1 MHLRYSLVLSTTS
14 HQFRTFAPHK
24 IRTVNYLTLENVT
37 KTYGEK
43 VLFENITLQI
53 SKGQKIALVA
63 KNGTGKSTL
72 LRVIAGIEQP
82 EGEQA
87 NILLRRDIRVGFLVQ
102 DPEFA
107 EGATVIDAV
116 LDSDNPLVQVVKQY
130 ELAMIGVGEPLEKV
144 LAKMD
149 DLKAWDVEA
158 RIKEV
163 LTKLKITKFDQPVRM
178 LSGGQKKR
186 LALAKLIIDEPEFL
200 ILDEPTNH
208 LDLDMIEWLEGY
220 LQQPNITL
228 FMVTHDRY
236 FLERVC
242 NQIIELEGGK
252 LYKYN
257 GNYSEFLEKKAI
269 RQETESAELAK
280 DKKLLDRELDWVR
293 RSPQART
300 TKAKSRVDAYYELEE
315 KVSSV
320 TVDKNIQIDIQG
332 QRLGKKILELHNVS
346 KSFGDLKIVQNFD
359 YKFKKNE
366 RVGIVGPNGV
376 GKTSFLKILTQEI
389 RPDTGKV
396 VVGDNTVF
404 GYYTQ
409 DGINLKDDKRVIDAV
424 QDIAEY
430 IPLAK
435 GLKLSAAALLE
446 RFLFSRKQQQVY
458 VSQLSGGERRRL
470 YLLTILMQN
479 PNFLILDEPTNDLD
493 VVTLQI
499 LEDFLIDFPGCILV
513 VTHDRFFM
521 DKIVDHLFVFEG
533 DGKIADFNGDYTE
546 YRELQKE
553 REREQRSAARA
564 QAPQP
569 SKSEQT
575 RQSGERR
582 LSQEERKEMNKL
594 EKEIKRLEER
604 KAEIM
609 EQFNSSD
616 LAVDQIEKLSKE
628 LNTLNENLEE
638 KEMRWLELSEL
649 I

>member
-1 MHLRYSLVLSTTS
+1 M
-14 HQFRTFAPHK
+14 
-24 IRTVNYLTLENVT
+24 NYLTLENVT

-43 VLFENITLQI
+43 VLFQNISLQVNR
-53 SKGQKIALVA
+53 GQKIALVA

-72 LRVIAGIEQP
+72 LRVIAGLEQP

-87 NILLRRDIRVGFLVQ
+87 SLLLRRDIRVGYLVQ
-102 DPEFA
+102 EPEFA
-107 EGATVIDAV
+107 EGATVIDAA
-116 LDSDNPLVQVVKQY
+116 LDSDNPLVNVVKQY
-130 ELAMIGVGEPLEKV
+130 ELAMIGVGEPLETV

-158 RIKEV
+158 RIKEI

-208 LDLDMIEWLEGY
+208 LDLDMIEWLETY
-220 LQQPNITL
+220 LQQPGITL

-252 LYKYN
+252 LYRYN
-257 GNYSEFLEKKAI
+257 GNYAEYLEKKAI

-300 TKAKSRVDAYYELEE
+300 TKAKARVDAYYDLEE
-315 KVSSV
+315 KVSGV
-320 TVDKNIQIDIQG
+320 TVEKNMQIEIQG
-332 QRLGKKILELHNVS
+332 QRLGGKILELHNVS
-346 KSFGDLKIVQNFD
+346 KRFEDLKVVENFD

-409 DGINLKDDKRVIDAV
+409 DGINLKEDKRVIDAV

-435 GLKLSAAALLE
+435 GQKMSAASLLE

-470 YLLTILMQN
+470 YLLTILMKN

-493 VVTLQI
+493 VVTLQV
-499 LEDFLIDFPGCILV
+499 LEDFLMDFPGCILV

-533 DGKIADFNGDYTE
+533 DGKIRDFNGDYTE

-564 QAPQP
+564 TAPQS
-569 SKSEQT
+569 SKGEQP
-575 RQSGERR
+575 QSTERR

-609 EQFNSSD
+609 EQFNSME
-616 LAVDQIEKLSKE
+616 LAVDQIQKLSKE
-628 LNTLNENLEE
+628 LNDLNENLET
-638 KEMRWLELSEL
+638 KEFRWLELAE
-649 I
+649 IA

>member
-1 MHLRYSLVLSTTS
+1 M
-14 HQFRTFAPHK
+14 
-24 IRTVNYLTLENVT
+24 NYLTLEHVT

-43 VLFENITLQI
+43 VLFQNLSLQVN
-53 SKGQKIALVA
+53 KGQKIALVA

-72 LRVIAGIEQP
+72 LRVIAGLEQP
-82 EGEQA
+82 EGENA
-87 NILLRRDIRVGFLVQ
+87 NLLLRRDIRLGYLVQ
-102 DPEFA
+102 EPEFA
-107 EGATVIDAV
+107 EGATVIDAA
-116 LDSDNPLVQVVKQY
+116 LDSENPMVQVIKQY
-130 ELAMIGVGEPLEKV
+130 ELAMLGVGESLETV

-149 DLKAWDVEA
+149 DLKAWDMEA

-208 LDLDMIEWLEGY
+208 LDLDMIEWLETY
-220 LQQPNITL
+220 LQQPNLTL

-252 LYKYN
+252 LYRYN
-257 GNYSEFLEKKAI
+257 GNYAEYLEKKAI
-269 RQETESAELAK
+269 RQETENAELAK
-280 DKKLLDRELDWVR
+280 DKKLLERELDWVR

-300 TKAKSRVDAYYELEE
+300 TKAKSRVDSYYELEE

-320 TVDKNIQIDIQG
+320 TVEKNMQIEIQG
-332 QRLGKKILELHNVS
+332 QRLGGKILELHNVS
-346 KSFGDLKIVQNFD
+346 KGFGDLKIMQNFD

-376 GKTSFLKILTQEI
+376 GKTTFLKILTQEI

-409 DGINLKDDKRVIDAV
+409 DGINLKEDRRVIDTV

-435 GLKLSAAALLE
+435 GQKLSAAALLE

-470 YLLTILMQN
+470 YLLTILMKN

-493 VVTLQI
+493 VVTLQV
-499 LEDFLIDFPGCILV
+499 LEDFLMDFPGCILV

-521 DKIVDHLFVFEG
+521 DKIVDHLFAFEG
-533 DGKIADFNGDYTE
+533 NGKIADFNGNYTE

-553 REREQRSAARA
+553 REREQRSAARTN
-564 QAPQP
+564 APPSPRGEQP
-569 SKSEQT
+569 QQT
-575 RQSGERR
+575 GERR

-594 EKEIKRLEER
+594 EKDMKKLEER
-604 KAEIM
+604 KAEIL
-609 EQFNSSD
+609 EQFNSTD
-616 LAVDQIEKLSKE
+616 LTPDSIEKLGKE
-628 LNTLNENLEE
+628 LSQINETLEE
-638 KEMRWLELSEL
+638 KEMRWLELAE
-649 I
+649 IG

>member
-1 MHLRYSLVLSTTS
+1 M
-14 HQFRTFAPHK
+14 
-24 IRTVNYLTLENVT
+24 NYLTLENVT

-43 VLFENITLQI
+43 VLFQNISLQI
-53 SKGQKIALVA
+53 SKGQKVALVA

-72 LRVIAGIEQP
+72 LRVIAGLEQP
-82 EGEQA
+82 EGEQSEL
-87 NILLRRDIRVGFLVQ
+87 LLRRDVRVGYLVQ
-102 DPEFA
+102 EPEFA

-116 LDSDNPLVQVVKQY
+116 LNSENPMIQVIKQY
-130 ELAMIGVGEPLEKV
+130 ELAMLGVGESLENV
-144 LAKMD
+144 LAKME

-158 RIKEV
+158 KIKEI
-163 LTKLKITKFDQPVRM
+163 LTKLKISNFDRPVQM

-186 LALAKLIIDEPEFL
+186 LALAKIIIDEPEFL

-208 LDLDMIEWLEGY
+208 LDLDMIEWLETY
-220 LQQPNITL
+220 FQQPNLTL

-242 NQIIELEGGK
+242 NQIIELDGGK
-252 LYKYN
+252 LYKYT
-257 GNYSEFLEKKAI
+257 GNYSEYLEKKAI
-269 RQETESAELAK
+269 RQETESAEWAK

-300 TKAKSRVDAYYELEE
+300 TKAKSRVDAYYDLDE

-320 TVDKNIQIDIQG
+320 TVEQRMQIEIQG
-332 QRLGKKILELHNVS
+332 QRLGGKILELHNVS
-346 KSFGDLKIVQNFD
+346 KSFGDLKLVQNFD

-376 GKTSFLKILTQEI
+376 GKTTFLKLLTNEI

-396 VVGDNTVF
+396 VIGDNTVF

-435 GLKLSAAALLE
+435 GQKMTAAALLE
-446 RFLFSRKQQQVY
+446 KFLFPRKQQQVY

-470 YLLTILMQN
+470 YLLTILMKN

-493 VVTLQI
+493 VLTLNV

-533 DGKIADFNGDYTE
+533 NGKIGDFNGDYTE

-553 REREQRSAARA
+553 REREQRNTARTE
-564 QAPQP
+564 QQKGKQTQQP
-569 SKSEQT
+569 PVS
-575 RQSGERR
+575 ERR

-594 EKEIKRLEER
+594 EKELKRLEER

-609 EQFNSSD
+609 EAFNAPD
-616 LAVDQIEKLSKE
+616 LAPDNITKLSKE
-628 LNTLNENLEE
+628 LNEVNESLEM
-638 KEMRWLELSEL
+638 KEMRWLELAEL
-649 I
+649 T

>member
-1 MHLRYSLVLSTTS
+1 M
-14 HQFRTFAPHK
+14 
-24 IRTVNYLTLENVT
+24 T

-43 VLFENITLQI
+43 VLFQNISLQI
-53 SKGQKIALVA
+53 SKGQKVALVA

-72 LRVIAGIEQP
+72 LRVIAGLEKP

-87 NILLRRDIRVGFLVQ
+87 ELLLRRDVRVGYLVQ
-102 DPEFA
+102 EPEFA

-116 LDSDNPLVQVVKQY
+116 LNSENPMIQVVKQY
-130 ELAMIGVGEPLEKV
+130 ELAMLGMGESLETV
-144 LAKMD
+144 LSKMD

-158 RIKEV
+158 KIKEI
-163 LTKLKITKFDQPVRM
+163 LTKLKISNFDRPVQM

-186 LALAKLIIDEPEFL
+186 LALAKIIIDEPEFL

-208 LDLDMIEWLEGY
+208 LDLDMIEWLETY
-220 LQQPNITL
+220 FQQPNLTL

-252 LYKYN
+252 LYKYT
-257 GNYSEFLEKKAI
+257 GNYSEYLEKKAI
-269 RQETESAELAK
+269 RQETESAEWAK

-300 TKAKSRVDAYYELEE
+300 TKAKSRVDAYYNLDE

-320 TVDKNIQIDIQG
+320 TVEQKMQMEIQG
-332 QRLGKKILELHNVS
+332 QRLGGKILELHNVS
-346 KSFGDLKIVQNFD
+346 KSFDDLKLVENFD

-376 GKTSFLKILTQEI
+376 GKTTFLKLLTAEI

-396 VVGDNTVF
+396 VIGDNTVF

-435 GLKLSAAALLE
+435 GQKMTAASLLE
-446 RFLFSRKQQQVY
+446 KFLFPRKQQQVY
-458 VSQLSGGERRRL
+458 ISQLSGGERRRL
-470 YLLTILMQN
+470 YLLTILMKN

-493 VVTLQI
+493 VLTLNV
-499 LEDFLIDFPGCILV
+499 LEDFLMDFPGCILV

-533 DGKIADFNGDYTE
+533 NGKIGDFNGDYSE

-553 REREQRSAARA
+553 REREQRNASRT
-564 QAPQP
+564 QEQKQKQPQTP
-569 SKSEQT
+569 NAK
-575 RQSGERR
+575 
-582 LSQEERKEMNKL
+582 LSQDERKEMNKL
-594 EKEIKRLEER
+594 EKELKRLEER

-609 EQFNSSD
+609 EQFNSMD
-616 LAVDQIEKLSKE
+616 LAPDKIEKLSKE
-628 LNTLNENLEE
+628 LNEVNENLEM

-649 I
+649 AWKKYAEAVCSSPTFANPQIYTFLKCN

>member
-1 MHLRYSLVLSTTS
+1 L
-14 HQFRTFAPHK
+14 HQRKEA
-24 IRTVNYLTLENVT
+24 VNYLTLENVT

-43 VLFENITLQI
+43 VLFQNISLQI
-53 SKGQKIALVA
+53 SKGQKVALVA

-72 LRVIAGIEQP
+72 LRVIAGLEQP

-87 NILLRRDIRVGFLVQ
+87 SLLLRRDIRIGYLVQ
-102 DPEFA
+102 EPEFS

-116 LDSDNPLVQVVKQY
+116 LDSDNPMVQVVKQY
-130 ELAMIGVGEPLEKV
+130 ELAMLGVGESLETV
-144 LAKMD
+144 LAKME
-149 DLKAWDVEA
+149 DLKAWDFEA
-158 RIKEV
+158 KIKEI
-163 LTKLKITKFDQPVRM
+163 LTKLKISKFDQPVRM

-186 LALAKLIIDEPEFL
+186 LALAKIIIEEPEFL

-208 LDLDMIEWLEGY
+208 LDLDMIEWLETY
-220 LQQPNITL
+220 FQQPNLTL

-242 NQIIELEGGK
+242 NQIIELDGGK
-252 LYKYN
+252 LYRYS
-257 GNYSEFLEKKAI
+257 GNYSEYLEKKAI
-269 RQETESAELAK
+269 RQETESAEWSK

-300 TKAKSRVDAYYELEE
+300 TKAKSRVDAYYELDE

-320 TVDKNIQIDIQG
+320 TVDKSMQIEIQG
-332 QRLGKKILELHNVS
+332 QRLGGKILELHNVS
-346 KSFGDLKIVQNFD
+346 KSFGDLKLVQNFD

-376 GKTSFLKILTQEI
+376 GKTTFLKLLTTEL

-409 DGINLKDDKRVIDAV
+409 DGINLKDDKRVLDVV
-424 QDIAEY
+424 QDIAEF

-435 GLKLSAAALLE
+435 GQKMTAAALLE
-446 RFLFSRKQQQVY
+446 RFLFPRKQQQVY

-470 YLLTILMQN
+470 YLLTILMKN

-493 VVTLQI
+493 VLTLNV
-499 LEDFLIDFPGCILV
+499 LEDFLMDFPGCILV

-533 DGKIADFNGDYTE
+533 DGKIRDFNGDYTE

-553 REREQRSAARA
+553 REREQRSTARA
-564 QAPQP
+564 DQQKGKQAQQPQT
-569 SKSEQT
+569 S
-575 RQSGERR
+575 ERR
-582 LSQEERKEMNKL
+582 LSQDERKEMNKL

-628 LNTLNENLEE
+628 LNELNGNLEI
-638 KEMRWLELSEL
+638 KEMRWLELAEMA
-649 I
+649 

>member
-1 MHLRYSLVLSTTS
+1 M
-14 HQFRTFAPHK
+14 
-24 IRTVNYLTLENVT
+24 NYLTLENVT

-43 VLFENITLQI
+43 VLFQNLSLQI

-72 LRVIAGIEQP
+72 LRVIAGLEQP

-87 NILLRRDIRVGFLVQ
+87 NILLRRDIRVGYLVQ

-107 EGATVIDAV
+107 EGATVIDAA
-116 LDSDNPLVQVVKQY
+116 LDSENPMVQVIKQY
-130 ELAMIGVGEPLEKV
+130 ELAMLGIGESVETV

-149 DLKAWDVEA
+149 DLKAWDMEA
-158 RIKEV
+158 RIKEI
-163 LTKLKITKFDQPVRM
+163 LTKLKISKFDQPVRM

-208 LDLDMIEWLEGY
+208 LDLDMIEWLETY

-252 LYKYN
+252 LYRYN
-257 GNYSEFLEKKAI
+257 GNYAEYLEKKAI
-269 RQETESAELAK
+269 RQETESAELSK
-280 DKKLLDRELDWVR
+280 DKKLLERELDWVR

-315 KVSSV
+315 KVSGV
-320 TVDKNIQIDIQG
+320 TVEKNMQIEIQG
-332 QRLGKKILELHNVS
+332 QRLGGKILELHNVG
-346 KSFGDLKIVQNFD
+346 KHFGDLKIIENFD

-376 GKTSFLKILTQEI
+376 GKTSFLKLLTQEI

-409 DGINLKDDKRVIDAV
+409 DGIHLKEDKRVIDAV

-435 GLKLSAAALLE
+435 GLKMSAAALLE

-470 YLLTILMQN
+470 YLLTILMKN

-493 VVTLQI
+493 VVTLQV

-533 DGKIADFNGDYTE
+533 NGKIRDFNGDYTE

-553 REREQRSAARA
+553 LEREQRSATRA
-564 QAPQP
+564 QEQKQKQPQT
-569 SKSEQT
+569 SNLKLT
-575 RQSGERR
+575 
-582 LSQEERKEMNKL
+582 QEERKEMNKL

-604 KAEIM
+604 KAEIL
-609 EQFNSSD
+609 EQFNSTD
-616 LAVDQIEKLSKE
+616 LTPDKIEKLSKE
-628 LNTLNENLEE
+628 LNEVNENLEM
-638 KEMRWLELSEL
+638 KELRWLELAEM

>member
-1 MHLRYSLVLSTTS
+1 M
-14 HQFRTFAPHK
+14 
-24 IRTVNYLTLENVT
+24 NYLTLENVT

-43 VLFENITLQI
+43 VLFQNITLQI

-87 NILLRRDIRVGFLVQ
+87 NILLRRDIRVGYLVQ
-102 DPEFA
+102 EPEFA

-163 LTKLKITKFDQPVRM
+163 LTKLKITKFDQSVRM

-242 NQIIELEGGK
+242 NQIIELDGGK

-346 KSFGDLKIVQNFD
+346 KSFGDLKIMQNFD

-435 GLKLSAAALLE
+435 GQKMSAAALLE

-533 DGKIADFNGDYTE
+533 NGKIADFNGDYTE

-604 KAEIM
+604 KTEIM

>member
-1 MHLRYSLVLSTTS
+1 M
-14 HQFRTFAPHK
+14 
-24 IRTVNYLTLENVT
+24 NYLTLENVT

-43 VLFENITLQI
+43 VLFENISLQI

-72 LRVIAGIEQP
+72 LRVIAGVEQP

-87 NILLRRDIRVGFLVQ
+87 TILLRRDVRVGYLVQ

-107 EGATVIDAV
+107 DKATVIDAV
-116 LDSDNPLVQVVKQY
+116 LDSDNPMIQVVKQY
-130 ELAMIGVGEPLEKV
+130 ELAMLGIGEPLENV
-144 LAKMD
+144 LAKME

-158 RIKEV
+158 KIKEI
-163 LTKLKITKFDQPVRM
+163 LTKLKISNFDRPVSM

-186 LALAKLIIDEPEFL
+186 LALAKLIIDEPEFI

-208 LDLDMIEWLEGY
+208 LDLDMIEWLETY
-220 LQQPNITL
+220 FQQPNLTL

-242 NQIIELEGGK
+242 NQMIELENGK
-252 LYKYN
+252 LYKYT
-257 GNYSEFLEKKAI
+257 GNYSEYLEKKAI
-269 RQETESAELAK
+269 RQETESAEWAK

-300 TKAKSRVDAYYELEE
+300 TKAKSRVDAYYNLDE

-320 TVDKNIQIDIQG
+320 TVEKSMQVEILG
-332 QRLGKKILELHNVS
+332 QRLGGKILELHNVS
-346 KSFGDLKIVQNFD
+346 KSFDHLKMLESFD

-376 GKTSFLKILTQEI
+376 GKTTFLKLLTTEI

-396 VVGDNTVF
+396 VVGENTVF

-409 DGINLKDDKRVIDAV
+409 DGINLKDDKRVIDVV

-435 GLKLSAAALLE
+435 GLKMTAAALLE

-470 YLLTILMQN
+470 YLLTILMKN

-493 VVTLQI
+493 VVTLNV
-499 LEDFLIDFPGCILV
+499 LEDFLMDFPGCILV

-533 DGKIADFNGDYTE
+533 NGVIKDFNGDYTE
-546 YRELQKE
+546 YREQQKE
-553 REREQRSAARA
+553 REREQRSVKSPRPSKGEQQA
-564 QAPQP
+564 QAAP
-569 SKSEQT
+569 
-575 RQSGERR
+575 R
-582 LSQEERKEMNKL
+582 LSQDERKEMNKL
-594 EKEIKRLEER
+594 EKEIKKLEER
-604 KAEIM
+604 KAEIT
-609 EQFNSSD
+609 ELFNSTNLTPDSI
-616 LAVDQIEKLSKE
+616 QKLSKE
-628 LNTLNENLEE
+628 LNELTDNLET

-649 I
+649 A